1 MSEAAVPETARPLSL
16 DDVASLLQERRT
28 IHEFKAQMPPRETV
42 MRALD
47 SARWVPNHHV
57 SQPWRFYLVGPE
69 TREQIARLNADLIA
83 QRKGAEAGEDKY
95 QRWRRIPGWVVVTCQ
110 NAADELTAKEDY
122 AACCCAIH
130 NFSLALW
137 SAGIGVKWT
146 TGPVTRDDAFYDLLW
161 IDREVETVV
170 GLVWY
175 GYAAEMPMTARK
187 PLAEVM
193 VEMP

>member
-1 MSEAAVPETARPLSL
+1 MSEAGAQLTPGPIEFEQL
-16 DDVASLLQERRT
+16 DTLLRERRT
-28 IHEFKAQMPPRETV
+28 IHEFKLELPPREPV
-42 MRALD
+42 MRALHA
-47 SARWVPNHHV
+47 ARWVPNHHV

-69 TREQIARLNADLIA
+69 TREQISRLNADLIA
-83 QRKGAEAGEDKY
+83 ERKGAEAGEDKY
-95 QRWRRIPGWVVVTCQ
+95 QRWCAIPGWMVVTCQ
-110 NAADELTAKEDY
+110 NSDDVLRAQEDY

-130 NFSLALW
+130 NFSLCLW
-137 SAGIGVKWT
+137 SEGIGVKWT
-146 TGPVTRDDAFYDLLW
+146 TGPVTREDAFYELLW

-175 GYAAEMPMTARK
+175 GYAAEVPMTARR